1 MAFGRNKKEKK
12 SKKKD
17 KAAGVAQEPELIIG
31 EVQTPKTVG
40 ATMLEKGVPTLK
52 DMMAPPSFDR
62 TEFDHLGI
70 GDRVMRSFLLSG
82 FPKHIMV
89 GWADKLYNYDG
100 DLDMTIHINPMDERE
115 AIDELTDKITQYEAQ
130 LDVESEKGQTRNMTR
145 LGNQITELVRERE
158 KIEQNYIS
166 MFQVQMICN
175 LYGKTVDQLD
185 KETQM
190 LDNTLRGKKI
200 KLMPLHLRQDQG
212 YKSGMPFGKT
222 WLPKNFRNFSSEG
235 LTACFPFYNAEI
247 SHPSGTLLGVN
258 LQTQTPIYVDFFD
271 RRILENGNTTV
282 LGRAGSGKTFLVSL
296 LTMRSA
302 LQSVRTVIIDPEGE
316 YSTIT
321 EALGGK
327 VIKIAPGSTTIPNP
341 FDLEDEEVLDE
352 DGQATGQRIVNIKEK
367 VADLLNLI
375 GVMTGELTQEQ
386 RSLVSFA
393 LASIYE
399 EFGFTEDYT
408 SLYDNDVVMNDRG
421 EFVHH
426 GHKRPMPTFSDFHR
440 KLEEIA
446 QTPGNE
452 TLVSVANA
460 LRMFKRDGVYG
471 LFDQPTSED
480 MTNYTDAPVICFD
493 IKQLE
498 ENVLRPIGMYNALS
512 WAWEKFAKK
521 NPKLRKRIVCDEAW
535 MLTNPNMPGF
545 QFTAQ
550 FLETC
555 SRRSRK
561 RNCCLLVASQNFKE
575 FVSCPQGEAVLSNA
589 VVNIFLKQSS
599 TDLDAVQ
606 EKFKLSNGERAYL
619 TSPARG
625 HFLLKMNSEATI
637 GYAFP
642 MDIEKYLIEK
652 RTIAGR
658 K

>member
-1 MAFGRNKKEKK
+1 MPKFG
-12 SKKKD
+12 KKK
-17 KAAGVAQEPELIIG
+17 KQAAEQVIQTQQEPELVLDG
-31 EVQTPKTVG
+31 NKTTKVG
-40 ATMLEKGVPTLK
+40 ATMLDKGVPTLK

-62 TEFDHLGI
+62 SAFDHLGV
-70 GDRVMRSFLLSG
+70 GDRVMRSFLLAG

-100 DLDMTIHINPMDERE
+100 DLDMAIHINPMDERE
-115 AIDELTDKITQYEAQ
+115 AIDELTDKITQFEAQ
-130 LDVESEKGQTRNMTR
+130 LDVESEKGQTRNVTR
-145 LGNQITELVRERE
+145 LGNQIAELVRERE

-175 LYGKTVDQLD
+175 LYSKSLEHLD

-190 LDNTLRGKKI
+190 LDNSLRGKKI

-247 SHPSGTLLGVN
+247 SHPSGTLIGVN

-302 LQSVRTVIIDPEGE
+302 LQGVRTVIIDPEGE
-316 YSTIT
+316 YGTIT

-341 FDLEDEEVLDE
+341 FDLEDEEVVDE
-352 DGQATGQRIVNIKEK
+352 DGKPTGQRIVNIKEK

-408 SLYDNDVVMNDRG
+408 TLYEDDVVLNEKG

-426 GHKRPMPTFSDFHR
+426 GRKRTMPIFSDFHH
-440 KLEEIA
+440 KLVEIS

-460 LRMFKRDGVYG
+460 LRMFTKDGVYG
-471 LFDQPTSED
+471 LFDQHTSED
-480 MTNYTDAPVICFD
+480 MSNYMDSPVICFD

-521 NPKLRKRIVCDEAW
+521 NPQLKKRIVCDEAW
-535 MLTNPNMPGF
+535 MLTNPNMPGY

-606 EKFKLSNGERAYL
+606 DKFKLSNGERAYL

-658 K
+658 KS

>member
-1 MAFGRNKKEKK
+1 MTKFG
-12 SKKKD
+12 KKK
-17 KAAGVAQEPELIIG
+17 KQAAEQVIQTQQEPELVLDG
-31 EVQTPKTVG
+31 NKTTKVG
-40 ATMLEKGVPTLK
+40 ATMLDKGVPTLK

-62 TEFDHLGI
+62 SAFDHLGV
-70 GDRVMRSFLLSG
+70 GDRVMRSFLLAG

-100 DLDMTIHINPMDERE
+100 DLDMAIHINPMDERE
-115 AIDELTDKITQYEAQ
+115 AIDELTDKITQFEAQ
-130 LDVESEKGQTRNMTR
+130 LDVESEKGQTRNVTR
-145 LGNQITELVRERE
+145 LGNQIAELVRERE

-175 LYGKTVDQLD
+175 LYSKSLEHLD

-190 LDNTLRGKKI
+190 LDNSLRGKKI

-247 SHPSGTLLGVN
+247 SHPSGTLIGVN

-302 LQSVRTVIIDPEGE
+302 LQGVRTVIIDPEGE
-316 YSTIT
+316 YGTIT

-327 VIKIAPGSTTIPNP
+327 VIKIAPGSITIPNP
-341 FDLEDEEVLDE
+341 FDLEDEEVVDE
-352 DGQATGQRIVNIKEK
+352 DGKPTGQRIVNIKEK

-408 SLYDNDVVMNDRG
+408 TLYEDDVVLNEKG

-426 GHKRPMPTFSDFHR
+426 GRKRTMPIFSDFHH
-440 KLEEIA
+440 KLVEIS

-460 LRMFKRDGVYG
+460 LRMFTKDGVYG
-471 LFDQPTSED
+471 LFDQHTSED
-480 MTNYTDAPVICFD
+480 MSNYMDSPVICFD

-521 NPKLRKRIVCDEAW
+521 NPQLKKRIVCDEAW
-535 MLTNPNMPGF
+535 MLTNPNMPGY

-606 EKFKLSNGERAYL
+606 DKFKLSNGERAYL

-658 K
+658 KS

>member
-1 MAFGRNKKEKK
+1 MPKFG
-12 SKKKD
+12 KKK
-17 KAAGVAQEPELIIG
+17 KQAAEQVIQTQQEPELVLDG
-31 EVQTPKTVG
+31 NKTTKVG
-40 ATMLEKGVPTLK
+40 ATMLDKGVPTLK

-62 TEFDHLGI
+62 SAFDHLGV
-70 GDRVMRSFLLSG
+70 GDRVMRSFLLAG

-100 DLDMTIHINPMDERE
+100 DLDMSIHINPMDERE
-115 AIDELTDKITQYEAQ
+115 AIDELTDKITQFEAQ
-130 LDVESEKGQTRNMTR
+130 LDVESEKGQTRNVTR
-145 LGNQITELVRERE
+145 LGNQIAELVRERE

-175 LYGKTVDQLD
+175 LYSKSLEHLD

-190 LDNTLRGKKI
+190 LDNSLRGKKI

-247 SHPSGTLLGVN
+247 SHPSGTLIGVN

-302 LQSVRTVIIDPEGE
+302 LQGVRTVIIDPEGE
-316 YSTIT
+316 YGTIT

-341 FDLEDEEVLDE
+341 FDLEDEEVVDE
-352 DGQATGQRIVNIKEK
+352 DGKPTGQRIVNIKEK

-408 SLYDNDVVMNDRG
+408 TLYEDDVVLNEKG

-426 GHKRPMPTFSDFHR
+426 GRKRTMPIFSDFHH
-440 KLEEIA
+440 KLVEIS

-460 LRMFKRDGVYG
+460 LRMFTKDGVYG
-471 LFDQPTSED
+471 LFDQHTSED
-480 MTNYTDAPVICFD
+480 MSNYMDSPVICFD

-521 NPKLRKRIVCDEAW
+521 NPQLKKRIVCDEAW
-535 MLTNPNMPGF
+535 MLTNPNMPGY

-606 EKFKLSNGERAYL
+606 DKFKLSNGERAYL

-658 K
+658 KS

>member
-1 MAFGRNKKEKK
+1 MPKFG
-12 SKKKD
+12 KKK
-17 KAAGVAQEPELIIG
+17 KQAAEQVIQTQQEPELVLDG
-31 EVQTPKTVG
+31 NKTTKVG
-40 ATMLEKGVPTLK
+40 ATMLDKGVPTLK

-62 TEFDHLGI
+62 SAFDHLGV
-70 GDRVMRSFLLSG
+70 GDRVMRSFLLAG

-100 DLDMTIHINPMDERE
+100 DLDMAIHINPMDERE
-115 AIDELTDKITQYEAQ
+115 AIDELTDKITQFEAQ
-130 LDVESEKGQTRNMTR
+130 LDVESEKGQTRNVTR
-145 LGNQITELVRERE
+145 LGNQIAELVWERE

-175 LYGKTVDQLD
+175 LYSKSLEHLD

-190 LDNTLRGKKI
+190 LDNSLRGKKI

-247 SHPSGTLLGVN
+247 SHPSGTLIGVN

-302 LQSVRTVIIDPEGE
+302 LQGVRTVIIDPEGE
-316 YSTIT
+316 YGTIT

-341 FDLEDEEVLDE
+341 FDLEDEEVVDE
-352 DGQATGQRIVNIKEK
+352 DGKPTGQRIVNIKEK

-408 SLYDNDVVMNDRG
+408 TLYEDDVVLNEKG

-426 GHKRPMPTFSDFHR
+426 GRKRTMPIFSDFHR
-440 KLEEIA
+440 KLVEIS

-460 LRMFKRDGVYG
+460 LRMFTKDGVYG
-471 LFDQPTSED
+471 LFDQHTSED
-480 MTNYTDAPVICFD
+480 MSNYMDSPVICFD

-521 NPKLRKRIVCDEAW
+521 NPQLKKRIVCDEAW
-535 MLTNPNMPGF
+535 MLTNPNMPGY

-606 EKFKLSNGERAYL
+606 DKFKLSNGERAYL

-658 K
+658 KS

>member
-1 MAFGRNKKEKK
+1 MFD
-12 SKKKD
+12 KKKKNG
-17 KAAGVAQEPELIIG
+17 KAAEPEAQAQVPAKVSG
-31 EVQTPKTVG
+31 P
-40 ATMLEKGVPTLK
+40 TMLERGVPTLK
-52 DMMAPPSFDR
+52 DMMAPPSFNRDA
-62 TEFDHLGI
+62 FDHLGV
-70 GDRVMRSFLLSG
+70 GDRVMRSFILAG
-82 FPKHIMV
+82 FPKHIQV
-89 GWADKLYNYDG
+89 GWANQLYNYDG
-100 DLDMTIHINPMDERE
+100 DLDMAIHINPMDERE
-115 AIDELTDKITQYEAQ
+115 AVDELTDKITQYEAQ
-130 LDVESEKGQTRNMTR
+130 LDIESEKGQTRNMTR
-145 LGNQITELVRERE
+145 LGNQIQELVRERE

-166 MFQVQMICN
+166 MYQVQMICN
-175 LYGKTVDQLD
+175 LYTKSVEQLD
-185 KETQM
+185 KETQI
-190 LDNTLRGKKI
+190 LDNVLRGKKI

-302 LQSVRTVIIDPEGE
+302 LQGVRTVIIDPEGE

-321 EALGGK
+321 EAMGGT

-341 FDLEDEEVLDE
+341 FDLEDEDELDD
-352 DGQATGQRIVNIKEK
+352 DGKPTGRRIVNIKEK

-393 LASIYE
+393 LTSIYE
-399 EFGFTEDYT
+399 EFGFSEDYT
-408 SLYDNDVVMNDRG
+408 TLYDDDVVLNEKG

-426 GHKRPMPTFSDFHR
+426 GRKRPMPVFSDFHR
-440 KLEEIA
+440 KLVEISQA
-446 QTPGNE
+446 PGNE
-452 TLVSVANA
+452 TLISVANA
-460 LRMFKRDGVYG
+460 LRMFTKDGVYG
-471 LFDQPTSED
+471 LFDQPTAED
-480 MTNYTDAPVICFD
+480 VVNYKDSPVVCFD

-498 ENVLRPIGMYNALS
+498 ENVLRPIGMYIALS

-521 NPKLRKRIVCDEAW
+521 NPQIKKRIVCDEAW
-535 MLTNPNMPGF
+535 MLTNPNMAGYTY
-545 QFTAQ
+545 TAQ

-561 RNCCLLVASQNFKE
+561 RNCSLLVASQNFKE
-575 FVSCPQGEAVLSNA
+575 FCSCPQGEAVLSNA
-589 VVNIFLKQSS
+589 VVNIFLKQSA

-606 EKFKLSNGERAYL
+606 DKFKLSNGERSYL
-619 TSPARG
+619 TSPPRG

-637 GYAFP
+637 GYAMA
-642 MDIEKYLIEK
+642 MDFEKYLIEK
-652 RTIAGR
+652 RTIANNR

>member
-1 MAFGRNKKEKK
+1 MPKFG
-12 SKKKD
+12 KKK
-17 KAAGVAQEPELIIG
+17 KQATEQVVQTQQEPEL
-31 EVQTPKTVG
+31 VLDANKTTKVG
-40 ATMLEKGVPTLK
+40 ATMLDKGVPTLK
-52 DMMAPPSFDR
+52 DMMAPSSFDR
-62 TEFDHLGI
+62 SAFDHLGV
-70 GDRVMRSFLLSG
+70 GDRVMRSFLLAG

-100 DLDMTIHINPMDERE
+100 DLDMAIHINPMDERE
-115 AIDELTDKITQYEAQ
+115 AIDELTDKITQFEAQ
-130 LDVESEKGQTRNMTR
+130 LDVESEKGQTRNVTR
-145 LGNQITELVRERE
+145 LGNQIAELVRERE

-175 LYGKTVDQLD
+175 LYSKSLEHLD

-190 LDNTLRGKKI
+190 LDNSLRGKKI

-247 SHPSGTLLGVN
+247 SHPSGTLIGVN

-302 LQSVRTVIIDPEGE
+302 LQGVRTVIIDPEGE
-316 YSTIT
+316 YGTIT

-341 FDLEDEEVLDE
+341 FDLEDEEVVDE
-352 DGQATGQRIVNIKEK
+352 DGKPTGQRIVNIKEK

-408 SLYDNDVVMNDRG
+408 TLYEDDVVLNEKG

-426 GHKRPMPTFSDFHR
+426 GRKRTMPIFSDFHR
-440 KLEEIA
+440 KLVEIS

-460 LRMFKRDGVYG
+460 LRMFTKDGVYG
-471 LFDQPTSED
+471 LFDQHTSED
-480 MTNYTDAPVICFD
+480 MSNYMDSPVICFD

-521 NPKLRKRIVCDEAW
+521 NPQLKKRIVCDEAW
-535 MLTNPNMPGF
+535 MLTNPNMPGY

-606 EKFKLSNGERAYL
+606 DKFKLSNGERAYL

-658 K
+658 KS

>member
-1 MAFGRNKKEKK
+1 MPKFG
-12 SKKKD
+12 KKK
-17 KAAGVAQEPELIIG
+17 KQAAEQVIQTQQEPELVLDG
-31 EVQTPKTVG
+31 NKTTKVG
-40 ATMLEKGVPTLK
+40 ATMLDKGVPTLK

-62 TEFDHLGI
+62 SAFDHLGV
-70 GDRVMRSFLLSG
+70 GDRVMRSFLLAG

-100 DLDMTIHINPMDERE
+100 DLDMAIHINPMDERE
-115 AIDELTDKITQYEAQ
+115 AIDELTDKITQFEAQ
-130 LDVESEKGQTRNMTR
+130 LDVESEKGQTRNVTR
-145 LGNQITELVRERE
+145 LGNQIAELVRERE

-175 LYGKTVDQLD
+175 LYSKSLEHLD

-190 LDNTLRGKKI
+190 LDNSLRGKKI

-212 YKSGMPFGKT
+212 NKSGMPFGKT

-247 SHPSGTLLGVN
+247 SHPSGTLIGVN

-302 LQSVRTVIIDPEGE
+302 LQGVRTVIIDPEGE
-316 YSTIT
+316 YGTIT

-341 FDLEDEEVLDE
+341 FDLEDEEVVDE
-352 DGQATGQRIVNIKEK
+352 DGKPTGQRIVNIKEK

-408 SLYDNDVVMNDRG
+408 TLYEDDVVLNEKG

-426 GHKRPMPTFSDFHR
+426 GRKRTMPIFSDFHR
-440 KLEEIA
+440 KLVEIS

-460 LRMFKRDGVYG
+460 LRMFTKDGVYG
-471 LFDQPTSED
+471 LFDQHTSED
-480 MTNYTDAPVICFD
+480 MSNYMDSPVICFD

-521 NPKLRKRIVCDEAW
+521 NPQLKKRIVCDEAW
-535 MLTNPNMPGF
+535 MLTNPNMPGY

-606 EKFKLSNGERAYL
+606 DKFKLSNGERAYL

-658 K
+658 KS

>member
-1 MAFGRNKKEKK
+1 MFGSKKKKEKAAAVQPQPEAELVLGS
-12 SKKKD
+12 SKNT
-17 KAAGVAQEPELIIG
+17 A
-31 EVQTPKTVG
+31 TVG

-52 DMMAPPSFDR
+52 DMMSPPSFNR
-62 TEFDHLGI
+62 EAMDHLGI

-130 LDVESEKGQTRNMTR
+130 LDVESEKGQTRNVTR
-145 LGNQITELVRERE
+145 LGNQIAELVRERE

-175 LYGKTVDQLD
+175 LYCRSLDQLD

-190 LDNTLRGKKI
+190 LDNSLRGKKI
-200 KLMPLHLRQDQG
+200 KLLPLHLRQDQG

-302 LQSVRTVIIDPEGE
+302 LQGVRTVIIDPEGE
-316 YSTIT
+316 YGTIT
-321 EALGGK
+321 EAMGGK

-352 DGQATGQRIVNIKEK
+352 DGKPTGQRIVNIKEK

-393 LASIYE
+393 LSSIYE
-399 EFGFTEDYT
+399 EFGFTEDYN
-408 SLYDNDVVMNDRG
+408 SLYHRSPQPSETG
-421 EFVHH
+421 S
-426 GHKRPMPTFSDFHR
+426 FSPLLQTHQ
-440 KLEEIA
+440 A
-446 QTPGNE
+446 Q
-452 TLVSVANA
+452 
-460 LRMFKRDGVYG
+460 
-471 LFDQPTSED
+471 
-480 MTNYTDAPVICFD
+480 
-493 IKQLE
+493 
-498 ENVLRPIGMYNALS
+498 
-512 WAWEKFAKK
+512 K
-521 NPKLRKRIVCDEAW
+521 NC
-535 MLTNPNMPGF
+535 
-545 QFTAQ
+545 
-550 FLETC
+550 
-555 SRRSRK
+555 
-561 RNCCLLVASQNFKE
+561 
-575 FVSCPQGEAVLSNA
+575 
-589 VVNIFLKQSS
+589 
-599 TDLDAVQ
+599 
-606 EKFKLSNGERAYL
+606 
-619 TSPARG
+619 
-625 HFLLKMNSEATI
+625 
-637 GYAFP
+637 
-642 MDIEKYLIEK
+642 
-652 RTIAGR
+652 
-658 K
+658 

>member
-1 MAFGRNKKEKK
+1 
-12 SKKKD
+12 
-17 KAAGVAQEPELIIG
+17 
-31 EVQTPKTVG
+31 
-40 ATMLEKGVPTLK
+40 
-52 DMMAPPSFDR
+52 
-62 TEFDHLGI
+62 
-70 GDRVMRSFLLSG
+70 
-82 FPKHIMV
+82 
-89 GWADKLYNYDG
+89 
-100 DLDMTIHINPMDERE
+100 
-115 AIDELTDKITQYEAQ
+115 
-130 LDVESEKGQTRNMTR
+130 
-145 LGNQITELVRERE
+145 
-158 KIEQNYIS
+158 
-166 MFQVQMICN
+166 
-175 LYGKTVDQLD
+175 
-185 KETQM
+185 M
-190 LDNTLRGKKI
+190 LDNSLRGKKI

-247 SHPSGTLLGVN
+247 SHPSGTLIGVN

-282 LGRAGSGKTFLVSL
+282 IGRAGSGKTFLVSL

-302 LQSVRTVIIDPEGE
+302 LQGVRTVIIDPEGE
-316 YSTIT
+316 YGTIT

-341 FDLEDEEVLDE
+341 FDLEDEEVVDE
-352 DGQATGQRIVNIKEK
+352 DGKPTGQRIVNIKEK

-408 SLYDNDVVMNDRG
+408 TLYEDDVVLNEKG

-426 GHKRPMPTFSDFHR
+426 GRKRTMPIFSDFHR

-446 QTPGNE
+446 RTPGNE

-460 LRMFKRDGVYG
+460 LKMFTKDGVYG
-471 LFDQPTSED
+471 LFDQHTSED
-480 MTNYTDAPVICFD
+480 MANYMDSPVICFD

-521 NPKLRKRIVCDEAW
+521 NPQLKKRIVCDEAW
-535 MLTNPNMPGF
+535 MLTNPNMPGY

-606 EKFKLSNGERAYL
+606 DKFKLSNGERAYL

-658 K
+658 KS

>member
-1 MAFGRNKKEKK
+1 MPKFG
-12 SKKKD
+12 KKK
-17 KAAGVAQEPELIIG
+17 KQAAEQVIQTQQEPELVLDG
-31 EVQTPKTVG
+31 NKTTKVG
-40 ATMLEKGVPTLK
+40 ATMLDKGVPTLK

-62 TEFDHLGI
+62 SAFDHLGV
-70 GDRVMRSFLLSG
+70 GDRVMRSFLLAG

-100 DLDMTIHINPMDERE
+100 DLDMAIHINPMDERE
-115 AIDELTDKITQYEAQ
+115 AIDELTDKITQFEAQ
-130 LDVESEKGQTRNMTR
+130 LDVESEKGQTRNVTR
-145 LGNQITELVRERE
+145 LGNQIAELVRERE

-175 LYGKTVDQLD
+175 LYSKSLEHLD

-190 LDNTLRGKKI
+190 LDNSLRGKKI

-247 SHPSGTLLGVN
+247 SHPSGTLIGVN

-302 LQSVRTVIIDPEGE
+302 LQGVRTVIIDPEGE
-316 YSTIT
+316 YGTIT

-341 FDLEDEEVLDE
+341 FDLEDEEVVDE
-352 DGQATGQRIVNIKEK
+352 DGKPTGQRIVNIKEK

-408 SLYDNDVVMNDRG
+408 TLYEDDVVLNEKG

-426 GHKRPMPTFSDFHR
+426 GRKRTMPIFSDFHR
-440 KLEEIA
+440 KLVEIS

-460 LRMFKRDGVYG
+460 LRMFTKDGVYG
-471 LFDQPTSED
+471 LFDQHTSED
-480 MTNYTDAPVICFD
+480 MSNYMDSPVICFD

-521 NPKLRKRIVCDEAW
+521 NPQLKKRIVCDEAW
-535 MLTNPNMPGF
+535 MLTNPNMPGY

-606 EKFKLSNGERAYL
+606 DKFKLSNGERAYL

-642 MDIEKYLIEK
+642 MDIEKYHIEK

-658 K
+658 KS